1 MLSSSKA
8 LANEISEKQAI
19 ADETEFK
26 IDQARMGYQP
36 IAIHSSVLFFTI
48 TDLANIEPMY
58 QYSLPWFVNL
68 YNNAIENAE
77 RSDDVVTRLKH
88 LESYFTYSLYCNV
101 CR

>member
-1 MLSSSKA
+1 MSSSKA
-8 LANEISEKQAI
+8 LANEIQEKQAI
-19 ADETEFK
+19 ADETEVK
-26 IDQARMGYQP
+26 IDEARMGYQP

-77 RSDDVVTRLKH
+77 RSDDVVVRLKH
-88 LESYFTYSLYCNV
+88 LENHFTYSLYCNV